1 MMSQYTFSNLWSTS
15 IHAARRWAGGL
26 LLSICATAVWAAPV
40 ETGTW
45 QHGLSAYLPP
55 KYSREY
61 QHFEYVNPAAPKGGL
76 LRLGNPDRRTSI
88 DKLNPFTIK
97 GVAPAAMMMFMFE
110 SLCSFS
116 MDEPQAMYGLLA
128 ESMLVAPDLSS
139 ISFRL
144 HPLARFSNGDPVT
157 AEDVA
162 DSFTRQRGKLILP
175 TYAGPLAGA
184 ERVVIV
190 DGRTVRFDLKERSVE
205 ALFSLGYMRIFSKK
219 WGAGKPLSEIV
230 EEPPIASGPYTI
242 AKLQMPSRIEFK
254 RNPQY
259 WAQDLP
265 VRRGHFNFDRIVYR
279 MYKDLDVKREAF
291 KAGEFDITRELA
303 ARAFVRIHK
312 GPKWDDGRI
321 VKKAW
326 PVDTGSMLQAF
337 DFNLRKPKFQDIRVR
352 EAIMRAWDFEAY
364 NRYGTF
370 TRANSIFN
378 NTVFAA
384 KGEPSADELKLLEP
398 YRDQLPKEVF
408 GPPFR
413 APRNDTHPNALRE
426 NLKRAAELLA
436 EAGWKIA
443 ADGVLRNANG
453 DAFTIEFLEPSQLGR
468 FTEFE
473 INLKKLGIQYTE
485 RLVDFSLY
493 RRRLETFDFEMI
505 IIVEGKFTIP
515 NPIDLRN
522 IYGSA
527 GADAPGSNAYRGVK
541 SPAVDALIERIN
553 SAANIDELLAASRA
567 LDRVIMWNHW
577 QIPQLFTTAEPT
589 SYWNKFGI
597 PKVQARYFQIDSMPN
612 VNSQPWPLWTWW
624 DKSLDGKPSTQ

>member
-45 QHGLSAYLPP
+45 QQGLSAYLPP

-139 ISFRL
+139 LSFRL

-219 WGAGKPLSEIV
+219 WGGR
-230 EEPPIASGPYTI
+230 
-242 AKLQMPSRIEFK
+242 Q
-254 RNPQY
+254 
-259 WAQDLP
+259 
-265 VRRGHFNFDRIVYR
+265 
-279 MYKDLDVKREAF
+279 
-291 KAGEFDITRELA
+291 
-303 ARAFVRIHK
+303 AFV
-312 GPKWDDGRI
+312 
-321 VKKAW
+321 
-326 PVDTGSMLQAF
+326 
-337 DFNLRKPKFQDIRVR
+337 
-352 EAIMRAWDFEAY
+352 
-364 NRYGTF
+364 
-370 TRANSIFN
+370 
-378 NTVFAA
+378 
-384 KGEPSADELKLLEP
+384 
-398 YRDQLPKEVF
+398 
-408 GPPFR
+408 
-413 APRNDTHPNALRE
+413 
-426 NLKRAAELLA
+426 
-436 EAGWKIA
+436 
-443 ADGVLRNANG
+443 G
-453 DAFTIEFLEPSQLGR
+453 DR
-468 FTEFE
+468 
-473 INLKKLGIQYTE
+473 
-485 RLVDFSLY
+485 
-493 RRRLETFDFEMI
+493 
-505 IIVEGKFTIP
+505 
-515 NPIDLRN
+515 
-522 IYGSA
+522 
-527 GADAPGSNAYRGVK
+527 
-541 SPAVDALIERIN
+541 
-553 SAANIDELLAASRA
+553 
-567 LDRVIMWNHW
+567 
-577 QIPQLFTTAEPT
+577 
-589 SYWNKFGI
+589 
-597 PKVQARYFQIDSMPN
+597 
-612 VNSQPWPLWTWW
+612 
-624 DKSLDGKPSTQ
+624 

>member
-26 LLSICATAVWAAPV
+26 LLSICATAVGAAPV

-321 VKKAW
+321 VK
-326 PVDTGSMLQAF
+326 
-337 DFNLRKPKFQDIRVR
+337 
-352 EAIMRAWDFEAY
+352 
-364 NRYGTF
+364 
-370 TRANSIFN
+370 
-378 NTVFAA
+378 
-384 KGEPSADELKLLEP
+384 
-398 YRDQLPKEVF
+398 
-408 GPPFR
+408 
-413 APRNDTHPNALRE
+413 
-426 NLKRAAELLA
+426 
-436 EAGWKIA
+436 
-443 ADGVLRNANG
+443 
-453 DAFTIEFLEPSQLGR
+453 
-468 FTEFE
+468 
-473 INLKKLGIQYTE
+473 
-485 RLVDFSLY
+485 
-493 RRRLETFDFEMI
+493 
-505 IIVEGKFTIP
+505 
-515 NPIDLRN
+515 
-522 IYGSA
+522 
-527 GADAPGSNAYRGVK
+527 
-541 SPAVDALIERIN
+541 
-553 SAANIDELLAASRA
+553 
-567 LDRVIMWNHW
+567 
-577 QIPQLFTTAEPT
+577 
-589 SYWNKFGI
+589 
-597 PKVQARYFQIDSMPN
+597 
-612 VNSQPWPLWTWW
+612 
-624 DKSLDGKPSTQ
+624 